1 MIQIPPTFT
10 GFLNFIRNN
19 VGVPV
24 DAIADDNETLQCVY
38 ASALEW
44 VPTGLGLECLP
55 VIYRNTVYNLGTS
68 FLLRYADDTPPST
81 YFADMR
87 DKLGIGRAAAGIMTS
102 AADQGTSGSTV
113 IGEAMSNLSLAD
125 LMMMQDP
132 YGEAALAVL
141 MEMGSHWGMT
151 P

>member
-10 GFLNFIRNN
+10 GFLNFIRNS

-24 DAIADDNETLQCVY
+24 EAIADDNETLQCVY
-38 ASALEW
+38 AAALEW

-55 VIYRNTVYNLGTS
+55 VIYRNCVYNLGAS
-68 FLLRYADDTPPST
+68 FLLHFADDTPPST
-81 YFADMR
+81 YFADLR
-87 DKLGIGRAAAGIMTS
+87 KKLELGKLSSGLMSA
-102 AADQGTSGSTV
+102 AADQGTSGSVV
-113 IGEAMSNLSLAD
+113 ISDAMSNLTLAD

-132 YGEAALAVL
+132 YGKLALAVL

>member
-24 DAIADDNETLQCVY
+24 DAIADDNETLRCVY
-38 ASALEW
+38 EAALEW
-44 VPTGLGLECLP
+44 VPKGLGLECLP

-68 FLLRYADDTPPST
+68 FLLHFADDTPPST
-81 YFADMR
+81 YFVDMR
-87 DKLGIGRAAAGIMTS
+87 EKLGIGRSAAGIMTS

-113 IGEAMSNLSLAD
+113 IGEALSNLSLAD
-125 LMMMQDP
+125 LMMLEDP
-132 YGEAALAVL
+132 YGKPALAVL
-141 MEMGSHWGMT
+141 MEMGCHWGMT